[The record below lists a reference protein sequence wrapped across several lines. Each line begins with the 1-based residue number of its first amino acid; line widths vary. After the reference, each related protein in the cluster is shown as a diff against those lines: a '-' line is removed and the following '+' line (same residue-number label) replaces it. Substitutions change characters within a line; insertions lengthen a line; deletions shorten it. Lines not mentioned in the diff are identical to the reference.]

1 MASSFRTN
9 LISLMVLG
17 VAISLWSA
25 NLHPA
30 QKKPPAVATS
40 SATKSPEPIS
50 LDEWREIAMTEGIK
64 FRLPGEPEYS
74 TDQLGSDQ
82 EPITKRA
89 LSNYQGQ
96 QISAGWDKIPGKLH
110 EGPSMEAGLRR
121 IMRGKKLLSKQ
132 AVRFADL
139 TGFDLTL
146 ERQQTHYN
154 SSYREEDSRGKF
166 IAIRLLDGHD
176 RLFRLEATADDLAL
190 AQANLDRLCASFQ
203 LVKPR

>member
-9 LISLMVLG
+9 LISLAVLG

-25 NLHPA
+25 NLHRA
-30 QKKPPAVATS
+30 QKNTPAVATC
-40 SATKSPEPIS
+40 SATKSP
-50 LDEWREIAMTEGIK
+50 LAQDEWREIAMTEGVK

-121 IMRGKKLLSKQ
+121 ILRGKKLLSKQ
-132 AVRFADL
+132 AVRCAGL

-146 ERQQTHYN
+146 ERQQTHFN
-154 SSYREEDSRGKF
+154 SSYKEEDSRGQF

-176 RLFRLEATADDLAL
+176 RLFRLEANADDLAA
-190 AQANLDRLCASFQ
+190 AQTSLERLYDSFQ